1 MKTIFKIAL
10 VVLLFSVTSCR
21 DTKKDE
27 ATIKATEQIETIEVE
42 TDSIVDKLD
51 QDAEDLENELDQLEN
66 ED

>member
-1 MKTIFKIAL
+1 MKIIFKIAL
-10 VVLLFSVTSCR
+10 VVLLFSVSSCR

-51 QDAEDLENELDQLEN
+51 QDAEDLEHELDQLEN
-66 ED
+66 EN

>member
-10 VVLLFSVTSCR
+10 VVMLFSVTSCR

-51 QDAEDLENELDQLEN
+51 QDAEDLEHELDQLEN
-66 ED
+66 

>member
-1 MKTIFKIAL
+1 MKIIFKIAL
-10 VVLLFSVTSCR
+10 VVLLFSVSSCR

-51 QDAEDLENELDQLEN
+51 QDAEDLEHELDQLEN